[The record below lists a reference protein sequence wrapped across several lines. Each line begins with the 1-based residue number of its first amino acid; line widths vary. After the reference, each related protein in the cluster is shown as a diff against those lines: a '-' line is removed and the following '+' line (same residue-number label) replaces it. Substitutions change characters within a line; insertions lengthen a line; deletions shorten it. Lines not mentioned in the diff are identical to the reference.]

1 MQHTHVT
8 PRRRAMG
15 VVMAALLIAAGCSGG
30 DSTSTTVAG
39 GSTVDDPGDC
49 VPIDMAVSPEKI
61 ELLKDLA
68 KTFNGQKR
76 KAPSGKCVFVRPA
89 KKSSGAAATALL
101 KGWDEAAD
109 GPRPVIWSPASSAWG
124 SVLNQRLTQ
133 ANLAAMAPPDAQP
146 FMLTPLVI
154 AMPEPMATAL
164 GYPAKPVGFADLA
177 RLAQDPQGWA
187 AYGHPEWGQFRLGKT
202 NPNYSTS
209 GLSALIAQTYAG
221 SGKTKDLTLE
231 DLANP
236 KVLEFSKNIESAVV
250 HYGDITLTFL
260 NNWFR
265 ADKRGNALTY
275 ASAVAVEEKSV
286 IDYNTGNP
294 DGILDPG
301 EEPRPPRIK
310 LVAIYPSEGTLF
322 SDNPF
327 FVLKASWVTDDQRAG
342 AALFQT
348 FVQEPANQQRVL
360 SYGFRPGNANVAV
373 TDPIV
378 ASNGVDPNQ
387 PQTLLEVPKPEV
399 MTALL
404 ESWARNRKSA
414 RVLMV
419 LDISGSMGDPATQTS
434 SDTKLDLAKTASIAT
449 LDLFKDDDDVGL
461 RVFSTLLGPAEDKTF
476 LDLQPVSPIGP
487 RKEQLTRSIDGLV
500 PTAGTPL
507 YDVTLASFKDMVAG
521 YDPTRINAIVLLT
534 DGKNEDGDSSNDAAQ
549 RDALLT
555 ELRAGVSGENAKPI
569 RIFTIGY
576 GADADMS
583 ALTQIAEASN
593 SAAYNATDA
602 ASINKVFAQVVSN
615 F

>member
-1 MQHTHVT
+1 
-8 PRRRAMG
+8 MG
-15 VVMAALLIAAGCSGG
+15 VVMVALLLAAGCANNDATS
-30 DSTSTTVAG
+30 STSSE
-39 GSTVDDPGDC
+39 GSVIDDPGDC
-49 VPIDMAVSPEKI
+49 IPIDMAVSSEKI
-61 ELLKDLA
+61 DLLKTLA
-68 KTFNGQKR
+68 KTFNDQKR
-76 KAPSGKCVFVRPA
+76 TAPSGSCVFVRPA
-89 KKSSGAAATALL
+89 KKASGAAATALL
-101 KGWDEAAD
+101 KGWDEATD

-124 SVLNQRLTQ
+124 SVLNQRLAE
-133 ANLAAMAPPDAQP
+133 ANMDPMAPSDAQP

-164 GYPAKPVGFADLA
+164 GYPAKPIGFSDLA
-177 RLAQDPQGWA
+177 KLAQDPQGWA
-187 AYGHPEWGQFRLGKT
+187 AFGHPEWGQFRLGKT

-221 SGKTKDLTLE
+221 AGKTKDLTLE
-231 DLANP
+231 DLSNP
-236 KVLEFSKNIESAVV
+236 AVQELSKNIESAVV
-250 HYGDITLTFL
+250 HYGDITMTFL

-275 ASAVAVEEKSV
+275 ASAVAVEEKSL
-286 IDYNTGNP
+286 IDYNLGNP

-327 FVLKASWVTDDQRAG
+327 FVLKASWVNDDQRAG
-342 AALFQT
+342 AELFQA
-348 FVQEPANQQRVL
+348 FVQEPANQERVL
-360 SYGFRPGNANVAV
+360 AYGFRPGNANVAV
-373 TDPIV
+373 GAPIV
-378 ASNGVDPNQ
+378 AENGVDPTQ
-387 PQTLLEVPKPEV
+387 PQTLLEVPKPDV

-404 ESWARNRKSA
+404 DSWARTRKSA
-414 RVLMV
+414 RVLVV
-419 LDISGSMGDPATQTS
+419 LDVSGSMGDPATGTT
-434 SDTKLDLAKTASIAT
+434 SDTKLDLAKTASISA

-461 RVFSTLLGPAEDKTF
+461 RVFSTLLGPTEDQTF
-476 LDLQPVSPIGP
+476 LDLQPVSAIGP
-487 RKEQLTRSIDGLV
+487 RKEQLSRSIDGLI

-534 DGKNEDGDSSNDAAQ
+534 DGKNEDGDSSNDVAQ
-549 RDALLT
+549 RDALLA

-593 SAAYNATDA
+593 SATYNATDA